1 MKTVTTLLLS
11 VVLVVGGF
19 MAGAWVQRDAAKGSA
34 AGARKVLYYVDPM
47 HPAYKSDRPGIA
59 PDCGMQLEP
68 VYADGGPAAAGE
80 SGAPR
85 PAGAVAIAPEK
96 QELLGVRVSAV
107 EKTTTAQTV
116 RLFGRV
122 VPQETRVYVLNS
134 AMEGSIRNMSNVT
147 TGSRVRKD
155 QWLASF
161 FAADSRGALQA
172 FITALDVADRDPV
185 ARQEAGVVV
194 AAGSTASSSAMFTVE
209 RLRGL
214 GMSSFQIDKI
224 RHTRQIPLNIDIHA
238 PADGV
243 VLARNVSPGQKFER
257 GAEWFRIANLDKVWV
272 VADVFENEAP
282 FVRPGMSARV
292 VVPNQGRTVP
302 ARVAEVLPQFDPA
315 TRTLKVRLEVD
326 NPGYQLLPDMFVDV
340 ELPVEL
346 PATLSIPVDA
356 IIDSGARKTVF
367 LERAPGDFEP
377 RAIETGWRFGDRVEV
392 VRGLAPGDRIV
403 AAGTF
408 LVDSESRLRSAA
420 AGVHGAPAK
429 DPVCGMDVDEAK
441 ARAAGKTLHRHGKD
455 WFFCS
460 DACRSN
466 FEKSP
471 EKYEAA
477 AAATPGPAK
486 SAL

>member
-1 MKTVTTLLLS
+1 MKIVTTVLLS
-11 VVLVVGGF
+11 AVLVAGGF
-19 MAGAWVQRDAAKGSA
+19 LTGAWVQRDAGKASA

-68 VYADGGPAAAGE
+68 VYADGAPAAAGQ
-80 SGAPR
+80 SGPPR

-96 QELLGVRVSAV
+96 QALLGVRVSAV
-107 EKTTTAQTV
+107 EKTSTARTV

-134 AMEGSIRNMSNVT
+134 AMEGSIRNMSDVT
-147 TGSRVRKD
+147 TGTRVRKD

-172 FITALDVADRDPV
+172 YITALDVADRDPRS
-185 ARQEAGVVV
+185 RQEAGVVV
-194 AAGSTASSSAMFTVE
+194 AAGTTASSSAMFTI
-209 RLRGL
+209 
-214 GMSSFQIDKI
+214 GMSSFQIEKI
-224 RHTRQIPLNIDIHA
+224 RRTRQIPLTIDIHA
-238 PADGV
+238 PADGI
-243 VLARNVSPGQKFER
+243 VLTRNVSPGQKFDR
-257 GAEWFRIANLDKVWV
+257 GVEWFRIANLDKVWV
-272 VADVFENEAP
+272 IADVFENEAP

-292 VVPNQGRTVP
+292 VVPSQGRTVP
-302 ARVAEVLPQFDPA
+302 ARVGEVLPQFDPA

-346 PATLSIPVDA
+346 PASTSVPVDA

-367 LERAPGDFEP
+367 VERAPGDFEP
-377 RAIETGWRFGDRVEV
+377 RSVETGWRFGDQVEV

-403 AAGTF
+403 VSGTF

-420 AGVHGAPAK
+420 AGVYGAPVK

-441 ARAAGKTLHRHGKD
+441 ARAAGKTLHRHGKE

-460 DACRSN
+460 DACRGN

-477 AAATPGPAK
+477 AAAAPGPARP
-486 SAL
+486 AL